1 MNDFADAAKKGG
13 LGMNVLGIITI
24 ILGFLV
30 MLAPMLTGFSI
41 LMLVGVLVLIA
52 GLVRMFWAFTAGSFG
67 KGVLAFAIGGL
78 TLLLGL
84 ALMFNPLFASG
95 VMTIVMA
102 IYLIVDG
109 AVEISAAFGLR
120 PESGWGW
127 LLFGGIVS
135 ILLGIMI
142 WRQYPLSGA
151 WAIGVLLGIKLLF
164 IGLSMLTVGST
175 VRTAA
180 KA

>member
-135 ILLGIMI
+135 LLLGIMI
-142 WRQYPLSGA
+142 WRPYPLSGA